1 MPFRY
6 NGTQIYS
13 GSAASNP
20 VTHYTRSLASGDYE
34 SYVGGFIWITG
45 SANIFTRQG
54 EAIAAATHLTA
65 KEFYP
70 IEVESISGGSSAY
83 IYVLKRNG

>member
-1 MPFRY
+1 MSFRY

-13 GSAASNP
+13 GSAAANP
-20 VTHYTRSLASGDYE
+20 DTYYTSSTSA

-45 SANIFTRQG
+45 SANIYTKHG
-54 EAIAAATHLTA
+54 EPITAATHLIT

-70 IEVESISGGSSAY
+70 LEVERISGGSSAY
-83 IYVLKRNG
+83 IYVLKRSG